1 MTTTPTAAAA
11 PSLTQQFATEYT
23 KKAVPGMLR
32 AIRTIKWA
40 NKGILVGAVTASYL
54 HQAHFLLDLGAG
66 VFAWIVPGVFDL
78 GIVSMLTITQ
88 TVGMAED
95 AKRAAMKVLVVVIA
109 ISAAV
114 NAAAP
119 GPLGLRII
127 FALIVGLVAGV
138 EWVAGKI
145 RPDFAAIEHREH
157 ELTTGHTPA
166 TGTTSADA
174 TPAAPAVVTTA
185 APAAVP
191 TALPAITDTH
201 HGEDIPARLVSA
213 ARMVTVQHRQ
223 TSTQPLTADELAAR
237 LNTTPATAARLLA
250 AIDTPAADR
259 VNGHAPA
266 FGGVR

>member
-1 MTTTPTAAAA
+1 MTTTPVVA
-11 PSLTQQFATEYT
+11 PSLTQQFAAEYT

-54 HQAHFLLDLGAG
+54 HQAHFLTTLGAG
-66 VFAWIVPGVFDL
+66 VFAWIVPAVFDL

-166 TGTTSADA
+166 TDIPPTSS
-174 TPAAPAVVTTA
+174 A

-191 TALPAITDTH
+191 TALPTVADH
-201 HGEDIPARLVSA
+201 PADDIPARLISA

-237 LNTTPATAARLLA
+237 LHTTPATAARLLT
-250 AIDTPAADR
+250 AIDSPNPDRINGHTPAL
-259 VNGHAPA
+259 
-266 FGGVR
+266 GGAR